1 MGEVGGSKTAKKN
14 SDVFYG
20 WLLTAF
26 VKMSNLKS
34 YVWMFLQKWFQ
45 PIVCGLLES
54 LLLYKSKPTIAC
66 LHIIKTQLS
75 LTHPGSNMVKL
86 CKIKLSLKRGK
97 ITKCWNLDLSN
108 N

>member
-1 MGEVGGSKTAKKN
+1 MAKK
-14 SDVFYG
+14 FRR
-20 WLLTAF
+20 LLWTTPYCF
-26 VKMSNLKS
+26 CVNVKFENLCMNVPS
-34 YVWMFLQKWFQ
+34 EM
-45 PIVCGLLES
+45 ISTHCVCGLLES

-75 LTHPGSNMVKL
+75 LTHPGSNMVNL

-97 ITKCWNLDLSN
+97 IPKCWNLDLSN